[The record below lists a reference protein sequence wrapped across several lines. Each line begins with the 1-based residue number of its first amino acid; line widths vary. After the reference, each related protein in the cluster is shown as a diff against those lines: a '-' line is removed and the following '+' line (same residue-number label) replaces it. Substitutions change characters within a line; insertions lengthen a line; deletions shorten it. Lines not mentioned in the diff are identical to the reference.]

1 MPLALNDAEY
11 AAVMQAAGP
20 VHRLQRDAF
29 LKALAIELERHP
41 IVGPG
46 VVRRCPLSC
55 IARSS
60 ECVLFSEYPPA
71 PLSATP
77 SPVGRA
83 GSTPL

>member
-41 IVGPG
+41 IVGPALCA
-46 VVRRCPLSC
+46 V
-55 IARSS
+55 AR
-60 ECVLFSEYPPA
+60 
-71 PLSATP
+71 
-77 SPVGRA
+77 
-83 GSTPL
+83 